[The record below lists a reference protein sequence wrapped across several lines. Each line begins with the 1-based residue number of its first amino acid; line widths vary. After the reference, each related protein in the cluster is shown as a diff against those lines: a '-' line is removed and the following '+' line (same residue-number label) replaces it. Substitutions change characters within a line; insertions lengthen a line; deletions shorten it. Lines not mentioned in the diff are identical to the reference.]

1 MTLREKALELIKTSY
16 SLQKAPLEK
25 TYWEDKLER
34 LNEEELGALLA
45 ILENE
50 QAKFNLIQSE
60 RLNREI
66 AANQEHLTVLSNM
79 NHRLLP
85 KAVKAAEA
93 AVRERENPDHFL
105 SAL

>member
-25 TYWEDKLER
+25 KYWEDKLER
-34 LNEEELGALLA
+34 LNEDELSALLA

-50 QAKFNLIQSE
+50 QTKFDLIQGE
-60 RLNREI
+60 KLDREI
-66 AANQEHLTVLSNM
+66 AANQEHLTMLGNM

-85 KAVKAAEA
+85 KAVRAAEA
-93 AVRERENPDHFL
+93 KVRERENPDHFL
-105 SAL
+105 SDI